1 MEELH
6 LNDAQQNAVS
16 LSGSNILVSAAAGS
30 GKTTVLVERV
40 LKMIIQDQV
49 DIDSLIIM
57 TFTRAAAANMKE
69 KIHGR
74 IRKAI
79 GDENLE
85 ESVRTHLRR
94 QLMKIH
100 SARICTIDSLCLEIV
115 KEHFQYLDLDPSFR
129 IADEAENALLMNDVL
144 KDLLETHYADPDEEF
159 LTFVSYYTDKS
170 DSKIEDLILQM
181 FRFAESHPDP
191 ERWLRKAVDAYRNA
205 ATGDMDPTKEENA
218 WLSFYEQLID
228 AKLES
233 ALRMCEEGI
242 AVSEQVGGPE
252 KYRDDFALAQER
264 LEWIRDAALSEKG
277 VCVHDVRANWKSL
290 TRQSTKDID
299 PRLQEKGKTLYGDIK
314 KILEDLE
321 KKFFYRTPEEMAS
334 DMGESVDVVA
344 ELADLTLE
352 FSNRLRE
359 AKKEKNIAS
368 FGDVAH
374 YALDVLIHFEED
386 GSMTYT
392 ETADRLAQTT
402 KEIIVDEYQDTN
414 RLQEALLAALSAERF
429 GRPDVFMVGDV
440 KQSIYAFRL
449 ACPELFL
456 KKYNA
461 YGNEEGGTRIIFGEN
476 YRSRQEV
483 IDFANFIFGQIM
495 VPDVGGIDYADG
507 NLLLAGRKDAAA
519 EVLFDAKTEVIM
531 IDGSGE
537 NAKLAE
543 GEIVAKRIRALT
555 ADGTFHY
562 SDIAI
567 LSRTTD
573 QPQLERML
581 ADYHIPVIKSAGKG
595 FFDTLEIK
603 LTLNLLRIIDN
614 PYQDIPFTAVL
625 TSPIVGLSAND
636 LAKIRTH
643 FGEAP
648 FSMYESCR
656 SYASEDPNV
665 ASFLGQLE
673 IWRDRSEYLG
683 IVHFM
688 EYILDDSG
696 LYNIIAAMPQG
707 EGRRANMD
715 FLKTLAASFSKGSY
729 TGLFNFIRYIEE
741 IRNNDLDFGQAQT
754 PGEDLDAVQMMT
766 IHKSKGLEFPVV
778 ILAGAGKQYNQQ
790 DNREPIVLDAD
801 LGIGIEYRNVEEKT
815 KQKTILMETIREK
828 KKRDLFAEEL
838 RLLYVALTRAREKLI
853 ITGSSHTL
861 GTSRKKWD
869 DALIDPQPAS
879 TLTSEEIMKD
889 NSYLKLLG
897 DCMTQTGY
905 DGFDWQIP
913 PVEMVEAER
922 ADEIIHMMEKKDVLL
937 GILTN
942 PSEPPEDLAAM
953 FGFRYPFE
961 EATRTQVKKTA
972 SQLDQEPVDRTF
984 EEEPPEFNGYEE
996 QAMQKGSERGTAYH
1010 KVFELLDLSNADV
1023 AGQIE
1028 QFTADGHLSEE
1039 QKAYVKVEDI
1049 KGFLTSAIGQRMKK
1063 AQENGTLRREQQFVM
1078 GITENGELRLIQGI
1092 IDAFFE
1098 EDGEIV
1104 LLDYKTDRRKDE
1116 AYFTS
1121 NYINQQAAYKQAIE
1135 AATGKRV
1142 KEAVLYSTELGREIP
1157 LEI

>member
-1 MEELH
+1 MEELR
-6 LNDAQQNAVS
+6 LNEAQQNAVS
-16 LSGSNILVSAAAGS
+16 LTGSNILVSAAAGS

-40 LKMIIQDQV
+40 LKMIIEDQV

-79 GDENLE
+79 SGDNLE
-85 ESVRTHLRR
+85 ESVHTHLRR

-115 KEHFQYLDLDPSFR
+115 KEHFQYLDLDPGFR

-144 KDLLETHYADPDEEF
+144 KDLLEAHYADPDEDF
-159 LTFVSYYTDKS
+159 LTFVSYYTDKN

-191 ERWLRKAVDAYRNA
+191 ERWLRKAVGSYQNA
-205 ATGDMDPTKEENA
+205 AAGDLDLEKEENA
-218 WLSFYEQLID
+218 WLSFYMQLVD
-228 AKLES
+228 AKIHS
-233 ALRMCEEGI
+233 ALRMCAEGI
-242 AVSEQVGGPE
+242 DVSEQADGPE

-264 LEWIRDAALSEKG
+264 LEWIRDAELSEKG
-277 VCVHDVRANWKSL
+277 VRVHDVRANWKNL
-290 TRQSTKDID
+290 TSQKKAEVD
-299 PRLQEKGKTLYGDIK
+299 PLLQEKGKDLYKEIK
-314 KILEDLE
+314 TILEDLE

-334 DMGESVDVVA
+334 DMGKSVGVVA

-386 GSMTYT
+386 GSVVYT
-392 ETADRLAQTT
+392 ETADRLAQETR
-402 KEIIVDEYQDTN
+402 EIIVDEYQDTN
-414 RLQEALLAALSAERF
+414 RLQEALLSALSAERF

-456 KKYNA
+456 KKYNE
-461 YGNEEGGTRIIFGEN
+461 YGNDDGGTRIIFGEN

-495 VPDVGGIDYADG
+495 IPDVGGIDYADG
-507 NLLLAGRKDAAA
+507 NQLFAGRNDAAA
-519 EVLFDAKTEVIM
+519 EVPFDAKTEVIM

-543 GEIVAKRIRALT
+543 GLEVAKKIEELT
-555 ADGTFHY
+555 ADGSFRY

-567 LSRTTD
+567 LTRTTD
-573 QPQLERML
+573 QPELERIL
-581 ADYHIPVIKSAGKG
+581 ADRHIPVAKSAGRG
-595 FFDTLEIK
+595 FFNTLEIK
-603 LTLNLLRIIDN
+603 LTLNLLRIVDN

-636 LAKIRTH
+636 LAMIRTH
-643 FGEAP
+643 FEEEV
-648 FSMYESCR
+648 FCMYEGCKA
-656 SYASEDPNV
+656 YASEDARV
-665 ASFLGQLE
+665 AAFLEQLS
-673 IWRDRSEYLG
+673 IWREKSEYLG
-683 IVHFM
+683 MVHFI
-688 EYILDDSG
+688 ELILDDSG

-707 EGRRANMD
+707 ESRRANMD

-741 IRNNDLDFGQAQT
+741 IQNNDLDFGQAQT
-754 PGEDLDAVQMMT
+754 PGEDLDAVQLMT

-828 KKRDLFAEEL
+828 KKQDLFAEEL
-838 RLLYVALTRAREKLI
+838 RLLYVALTRAQEKLI

-861 GTSRKKWD
+861 SSSRKKWE
-869 DALIDPQPAS
+869 DALTDRQPAS

-897 DCMTQTGY
+897 DCMTQLGY
-905 DGFDWQIP
+905 NGFDWQIKE
-913 PVEMVEAER
+913 VEMVEAER
-922 ADEIIHMMEKKDVLL
+922 ADEIIRLLEKKEVLL
-937 GILTN
+937 DILSD
-942 PSEPPEDLAAM
+942 PSEPPEELIAM
-953 FGFRYPFE
+953 FDFRYPFE

-972 SQLDQEPVDRTF
+972 SQLDQEPADPSF
-984 EEEPPEFNGYEE
+984 EEEPAEFNSYEE
-996 QAMQKGSERGTAYH
+996 QAIQKGSERGTAYH
-1010 KVFELLDLSNADV
+1010 KVFELLDLDNADV

-1028 QFTADGHLSEE
+1028 QFVVAGHLNEE
-1039 QKAYVKVEDI
+1039 QRAYIKPEDI
-1049 KGFLTSAIGQRMKK
+1049 AGFLASDLGFRMRK
-1063 AQENGTLRREQQFVM
+1063 ASGSLRREQQFVM
-1078 GITENGELRLIQGI
+1078 GVTENGELRLIQGI

-1104 LLDYKTDRRKDE
+1104 LLDYKTDRQKDE

-1121 NYINQQAAYKQAIE
+1121 HYINQQAAYKKAIE
-1135 AATGKRV
+1135 GATGKRV
-1142 KEAVLYSTELGREIP
+1142 KEAYLYSTELGRAIR